1 MLDFLIA
8 PAFAQGAPVKG
19 GGMDTLIFMVLL
31 FVMLYFLL
39 IRPQQKQVKQH
50 KEMLNNLNRG
60 DRILT
65 SGGLVAKIHRIDDAN
80 DELVVEIG
88 EVDIDGKNRKPVR
101 VRLVRGNVAKVL
113 DKSMPGTSNDDKE
126 EEAKEAKS

>member
-8 PAFAQGAPVKG
+8 PAYAQGAPSQG
-19 GGMDTLIFMVLL
+19 GGFESLIFMVLL

-50 KEMLNNLNRG
+50 KEMVTNLTRG
-60 DRILT
+60 DRIMT
-65 SGGLVAKIHRIDDAN
+65 SGGLIGKIHRVDEAN
-80 DELVVEIG
+80 DELTVEVG

-101 VRLVRGNVAKVL
+101 LRLGRGNVAKVL
-113 DKSMPGTSNDDKE
+113 DKTMPGEAEEKEEKE
-126 EEAKEAKS
+126 EENKEA